1 MKFNKKIII
10 DSLIGLIF
18 GGGIIFIVYS
28 FLNKEILLKFLP
40 TDNLISNMIFFSS
53 IVIAPF
59 LAIAVHEL
67 GHLISG
73 LIQGFKTELYVVA
86 FFGIKRIDD
95 KIKVFFNTDLQY
107 FGGVAATSPKTLLS
121 EDELIKK
128 YKLIFI
134 SGPISSL
141 VLGLVSLVIVLNF
154 DLVFNPFLGLLGITS
169 LGIFLVTTIPDRTGI
184 FFTDRKRYQRLSD
197 KGETGKTELA
207 FLQIVNQTLLESN
220 CKNIPLV
227 KINILKQDNDK
238 LIQFWG
244 HYFEYQHYKDNGNKT
259 GVEIIKQ
266 TLENYKQILPKGI
279 WKSLEID

>member
-10 DSLIGLIF
+10 DSLIGLIL

-28 FLNKEILLKFLP
+28 FLDKETLLKFLP
-40 TDNLISNMIFFSS
+40 TDNLISKMIFFSS
-53 IVIAPF
+53 VVIAPF
-59 LAIAVHEL
+59 LAIAFHEL

-86 FFGIKRIDD
+86 FFGIKRIDN
-95 KIKVFFNTDLQY
+95 KVKVIFNTNLQY
-107 FGGVAATSPKTLLS
+107 FGGVAATSPKTLLR
-121 EDELIKK
+121 ENELIKK

-134 SGPISSL
+134 SGPISSFI
-141 VLGLVSLVIVLNF
+141 LGVVSLVIVLNF
-154 DLVFNPFLGLLGITS
+154 DLVFNPFLGLLGIMS

-266 TLENYKQILPKGI
+266 TLENYKQLMPKSI